1 MATSFYDFS
10 VANYLQT
17 LGAVSGFLAKGRE
30 HCLKN
35 GIDLGQVVETKLV
48 ADMLPFRFQV
58 VSVVHHSL
66 GAIRG
71 IETGVFSPPAPAP
84 DLDYAALEKLV
95 TEART
100 GLQAY
105 EREAVDALETKDV
118 AFKMGERGH
127 AVRGAR
133 LRAVVLAAELL
144 LPRHDGV
151 RHPAHEGCA
160 DRQARLHGDAANQD
174 LKPQAVATS
183 SSRFF
188 CSVNACSCARY
199 AARS

>member
-30 HCLKN
+30 HCLKS

-48 ADMLPFRFQV
+48 ADMLPFRFQI

-118 AFKMGERGH
+118 AFKMGERGMPFVARDFVLSFSLPNFYFH
-127 AVRGAR
+127 AATAYDILRMKGAPIGKR
-133 LRAVVLAAELL
+133 DFMGM
-144 LPRHDGV
+144 PRI
-151 RHPAHEGCA
+151 
-160 DRQARLHGDAANQD
+160 
-174 LKPQAVATS
+174 KT
-183 SSRFF
+183 
-188 CSVNACSCARY
+188 
-199 AARS
+199 